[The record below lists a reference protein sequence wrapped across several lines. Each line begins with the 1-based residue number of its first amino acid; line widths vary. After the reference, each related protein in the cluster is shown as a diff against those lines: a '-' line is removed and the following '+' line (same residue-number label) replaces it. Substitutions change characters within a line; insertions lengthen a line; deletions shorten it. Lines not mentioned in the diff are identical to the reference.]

1 MRSSFTSFRFRTTL
15 AEKAAY
21 LIAALAFLAA
31 GSAKL
36 SGAQQMVDVFA
47 KIGVGQ
53 WFRYVTGIFEVTG
66 AVLLLAPSLAGVGAL
81 LLACVMVGAIV
92 AHLTILGGAPVPPAV
107 LLLIVGA
114 VAWFRR
120 ERTARLLGHR

>member
-1 MRSSFTSFRFRTTL
+1 MSIKRLTITL
-15 AEKAAY
+15 RVLEV
-21 LIAALAFLAA
+21 IAALAFLAA

-36 SGAQQMVDVFA
+36 SGAQQMVDAFA

-66 AVLLLAPSLAGVGAL
+66 AVLLLIPSLAGVGAL
-81 LLACVMVGAIV
+81 LLAGVMAGAIV
-92 AHLTILGGAPVPPAV
+92 AHLTILGGSPVVPAV
-107 LLLIVGA
+107 LLLIVGG

-120 ERTARLLGHR
+120 ERTARLLLHR